1 MTRIRVGEND
11 NSQQSKDRK
20 KRGVISENEFKKM
33 LDRAGEIKNEFYR
46 LRSLAILCILKRT
59 GKRRGE
65 LASLKRE
72 NVKIEGDK
80 LQICFTLEKKKRHF
94 KLCSSCQTEN
104 KPTKNTA
111 SSRFCKKCGISIE
124 ANPILTNSL
133 ETDSLKSIYLS
144 DPLAKHLIDYM
155 RFLGRQEPKPDF
167 FFPASRDVFGNTVVI
182 LQNEG
187 IKGRQIYNLVRALDS
202 KLWPHLFRETVGAE
216 IVKADPTLVGMF
228 KVLTRLDLEN
238 LETAGRYVKRYMGDV
253 IEISEGIAA

>member
-1 MTRIRVGEND
+1 MTRVRVGEND

-20 KRGVISENEFKKM
+20 KRGVISESEFKKM

-72 NVKIEGDK
+72 NVTVEGDK
-80 LQICFTLEKKKRHF
+80 LQIRFTLEKKKRHF
-94 KLCSSCQTEN
+94 KLCSNCQT
-104 KPTKNTA
+104 KDKSTKNTA
-111 SSRFCKKCGISIE
+111 TSLFCKKCGINIE
-124 ANPILTNSL
+124 ANSIQTSSL
-133 ETDSLKSIYLS
+133 ETESLKSIYLA
-144 DPLAKHLIDYM
+144 DPLAKHITNLQG
-155 RFLGRQEPKPDF
+155 FLESLDQKTEY
-167 FFPASRDVFGNTVVI
+167 FFPASHNVFGAVII
-182 LQNEG
+182 LQDAG
-187 IKGRQIYNLVRALDS
+187 VKGRQIYNLIHALNS
-202 KLWPHLFRETVGAE
+202 ELWPHLFRETVGAE

-238 LETAGRYVKRYMGDV
+238 LETARRYVKRYVGDV

>member
-20 KRGVISENEFKKM
+20 KRGVISESEFKKM
-33 LDRAGEIKNEFYR
+33 LDRAVEIKNEFYR

-80 LQICFTLEKKKRHF
+80 LQIRFTLEKKKRHF
-94 KLCSSCQTEN
+94 KLCSNCQTKD

-111 SSRFCKKCGISIE
+111 TSVFCKKCGINIE

-133 ETDSLKSIYLS
+133 ETESLKSIYLS
-144 DPLAKHLIDYM
+144 DPLAKPITDYM
-155 RFLGRQEPKPDF
+155 KFLESLAQKTEY
-167 FFPASRDVFGNTVVI
+167 FFPASHDVFGTVII
-182 LQNEG
+182 LEDVG
-187 IKGRQIYNLVRALDS
+187 IKGRQIYNLVHALNSD
-202 KLWPHLFRETVGAE
+202 LWPHLFRDTVGAE
-216 IVKADPTLVGMF
+216 IVRAHANL
-228 KVLTRLDLEN
+228 LLDCS
-238 LETAGRYVKRYMGDV
+238 GF
-253 IEISEGIAA
+253 